1 MALMTTQELGY
12 AGNLPTLSAVNSSD
26 TFVPDDR
33 TFLWVKNT
41 NAATRDITIVTPKT
55 GVGGTAIAD
64 VTVTIAATTGEEMIG
79 PFPAQ
84 HFADPS
90 TGLATVNYTSATNVT
105 AACVRLPL
113 PSQPT

>member
-1 MALMTTQELGY
+1 MALFPTQEIGY
-12 AGNLPTLSAVNSSD
+12 AGNLPTLSAVNASD

-41 NAATRDITIVTPKT
+41 NAATRDITIATPRT
-55 GVGGTAIAD
+55 GVGGVSIGD

-84 HFADPS
+84 HFADAS
-90 TGLATVNYTSATNVT
+90 TGLATVTYTSATNVT
-105 AACVRLPL
+105 AAVVRVPI
-113 PSQPT
+113 PAGA